1 MPNTVLG
8 KVSITPKGN
17 FSLGTPYNRLDLVYS
32 DYTAYLSKTENIGVE
47 LTDVSVWMKI
57 VEGMPGKSAYE
68 SAVDAGYTGT
78 EEEFIQDLIN
88 FEDYA
93 DRAER
98 AAANAEQSEQNAKI
112 SEENAASSETA
123 AKESEET
130 ARSEADRAKAE
141 ADRAAGASGFNPDDF
156 ATAAQGQKADTALQG
171 IQIDGVE
178 QEKTDGVVNLTT
190 EALGLDDKVSKS
202 EWEESRKAILTE
214 GTGEA
219 YTATV
224 PWIKELTPG
233 AEFIMIPHVAS
244 DSTAPTLNVNGLGAK
259 QIRRRHSATSGGF
272 VFGYGNGWLTA
283 NAPIRLIYSG
293 LYWITDLTKP
303 ESFDISGIMSI
314 EQGGTGAN
322 NASSACTNL
331 GAVKKSGDTMTGIL
345 YAQSNTSYT
354 TAQVRNIQVSTS
366 DLTAG
371 TSTLASGNLY
381 FVYE

>member
-1 MPNTVLG
+1 MKGEYASTAVAPSLTRNAEVYELELCEI
-8 KVSITPKGN
+8 SIPAGTTKITQ
-17 FSLGTPYNRLDLVYS
+17 SLITDKRLDKNLCGIVH
-32 DYTAYLSKTENIGVE
+32 GVVDQIDTTTLLKQME
-47 LTDVSVWMKI
+47 DWF
-57 VEGMPGKSAYE
+57 ARFQE
-68 SAVDAGYTGT
+68 SARGDLNDLEAEFDTWFQTIQGKLSEDIAG
-78 EEEFIQDLIN
+78 
-88 FEDYA
+88 
-93 DRAER
+93 
-98 AAANAEQSEQNAKI
+98 S
-112 SEENAASSETA
+112 
-123 AKESEET
+123 
-130 ARSEADRAKAE
+130 
-141 ADRAAGASGFNPDDF
+141 
-156 ATAAQGQKADTALQG
+156 LQL
-171 IQIDGVE
+171 QID
-178 QEKTDGVVNLTT
+178 T
-190 EALGLDDKVSKS
+190 KVSKS

-259 QIRRRHSATSGGF
+259 QIRRRRSATSGGF
-272 VFGYGNGWLTA
+272 VFGYDNGWLTA

-314 EQGGTGAN
+314 KQGGTGAN

>member
-1 MPNTVLG
+1 MANYTIPENPEYITEIRKLENTD
-8 KVSITPKGN
+8 P
-17 FSLGTPYNRLDLVYS
+17 
-32 DYTAYLSKTENIGVE
+32 
-47 LTDVSVWMKI
+47 
-57 VEGMPGKSAYE
+57 
-68 SAVDAGYTGT
+68 
-78 EEEFIQDLIN
+78 
-88 FEDYA
+88 
-93 DRAER
+93 
-98 AAANAEQSEQNAKI
+98 ANAETVFNPLVETLIQNTHAVKLQA
-112 SEENAASSETA
+112 EG
-123 AKESEET
+123 
-130 ARSEADRAKAE
+130 KAE
-141 ADRAAGASGFNPDDF
+141 A
-156 ATAAQGQKADTALQG
+156 ALQG

-259 QIRRRHSATSGGF
+259 QIRRRRSATSGGF

-303 ESFDISGIMSI
+303 ESCDISGIMSI
-314 EQGGTGAN
+314 KQGGTGAD
-322 NASSACTNL
+322 NANSACTNL

-345 YAQSNTSYT
+345 SAQSNTSYT